1 MMKPY
6 DNLVKILHR
15 HSAPLLVCLPVAGC
29 AAAPLAGPILSQ
41 AAPAFVQRALAPADN
56 DAELDSLR
64 NDMQAILQIQCDQ
77 ILAAGKPVPDACLR
91 VTMPAAGAATAASQP
106 QPPAV
111 ISQTPTSPV
120 AASLP
125 AAAAAPVAP
134 TSMPAA
140 STPAA
145 AAPVTPPSPAVAGT
159 PASIAPVS
167 PAPVAAEIPAAA
179 SSTPASP
186 APTAAAI
193 QAAPSPAAP
202 AAPPAPAAGPGP
214 APATLPATV
223 QP

>member
-1 MMKPY
+1 MLTLRMMKPY
-6 DNLVKILHR
+6 DNLLKVLHR
-15 HSAPLLVCLPVAGC
+15 HSGPLLVCLPVAGC

-111 ISQTPTSPV
+111 IPQIPTS
-120 AASLP
+120 P
-125 AAAAAPVAP
+125 AAAAAPVTPASP
-134 TSMPAA
+134 PAA
-140 STPAA
+140 STPA
-145 AAPVTPPSPAVAGT
+145 
-159 PASIAPVS
+159 SIAPAS
-167 PAPVAAEIPAAA
+167 PAPVAAEIPATA

-186 APTAAAI
+186 APTTAAI
-193 QAAPSPAAP
+193 PAPSPAAP
-202 AAPPAPAAGPGP
+202 AALPAPAAGPGP
-214 APATLPATV
+214 APAMLPATV

>member
-1 MMKPY
+1 MLTLRMMKPY
-6 DNLVKILHR
+6 DNLLKVLHR
-15 HSAPLLVCLPVAGC
+15 HSGPLLVCLPVAGC

-106 QPPAV
+106 PPPAV
-111 ISQTPTSPV
+111 IPQTPTSPVAASPV

-125 AAAAAPVAP
+125 AAA
-134 TSMPAA
+134 T
-140 STPAA
+140 
-145 AAPVTPPSPAVAGT
+145 APVTPPSPSVAST
-159 PASIAPVS
+159 PASIAPV
-167 PAPVAAEIPAAA
+167 
-179 SSTPASP
+179 SP

-202 AAPPAPAAGPGP
+202 AALPAPAAGPGS

>member
-1 MMKPY
+1 MLTLRMMKPY
-6 DNLVKILHR
+6 DNLLKVLHR
-15 HSAPLLVCLPVAGC
+15 HSGPLLVCLPVAGC

-106 QPPAV
+106 QRPAV
-111 ISQTPTSPV
+111 IPQTPTSPV
-120 AASLP
+120 AA
-125 AAAAAPVAP
+125 ATAPVAP
-134 TSMPAA
+134 ASPPAA

-145 AAPVTPPSPAVAGT
+145 AAPVTP
-159 PASIAPVS
+159 
-167 PAPVAAEIPAAA
+167 
-179 SSTPASP
+179 ASP
-186 APTAAAI
+186 APTTAAI
-193 QAAPSPAAP
+193 PAPSPAAP
-202 AAPPAPAAGPGP
+202 AALPAPAAGPGP
-214 APATLPATV
+214 APAMLPATV